1 MSPQRPD
8 FEQLLARLAP
18 RLCALARQYCG
29 REREF
34 EMADFVQEL
43 RIRVWQALE
52 RDHVVEHW
60 PAYLRRAALSVVID
74 AQRRRM
80 RLREVPLEHVAEDP
94 DATTAREATPERRA
108 QDAQSLQRVRSALQA
123 LPERRRQAAALLLQ
137 GFTTEEIGRMLQI
150 SEATARNLAYRGV
163 DELREA
169 LLEPADDDGRH

>member
-1 MSPQRPD
+1 
-8 FEQLLARLAP
+8 
-18 RLCALARQYCG
+18 
-29 REREF
+29 
-34 EMADFVQEL
+34 MADFVQEL

-60 PAYLRRAALSVVID
+60 PGYLRRAALSVLID

-80 RLREVPLEHVAEDP
+80 RLREVPLEHVNEDV
-94 DATTAREATPERRA
+94 DATTARDANPERGA

-123 LPERRRQAAALLLQ
+123 LPHRRRQPAALLLQ
-137 GFTTEEIGRMLQI
+137 GFTTEEIARMLHM

-169 LLEPADDDGRH
+169 LLERAGDDGQH